1 MTDKLGPEEKALH
14 RAVGEVLHY
23 IWDPI
28 GVAGSVQARNEY
40 DGYIAQ
46 VCSLLW
52 QNASAL
58 QISEHLVKLADQNM
72 DLPDTQARADLA
84 TRKLLEWRDAIAR

>member
-1 MTDKLGPEEKALH
+1 MTDGWGPEEKALH

-28 GVAGSVQARNEY
+28 GVAGSVQARDEY
-40 DGYIAQ
+40 DGYIGQ

-52 QNASAL
+52 QGADAR
-58 QISEHLVKLADQNM
+58 QISEHLVELADRNM
-72 DLPDTQARADLA
+72 GLTDTQARADLA
-84 TRKLLEWRDAIAR
+84 AGKLVEWRDAVTR

>member
-52 QNASAL
+52 QDASAL